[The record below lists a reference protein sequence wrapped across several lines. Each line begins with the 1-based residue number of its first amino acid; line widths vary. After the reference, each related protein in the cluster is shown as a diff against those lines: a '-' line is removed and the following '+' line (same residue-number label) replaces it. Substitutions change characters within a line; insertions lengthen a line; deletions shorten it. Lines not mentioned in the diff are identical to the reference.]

1 MNKIKENNQNK
12 VTEKEFSKLT
22 TQTQH
27 HSQ

>member
-27 HSQ
+27 HNQ

>member
-12 VTEKEFSKLT
+12 VTEKVFSKLT

-27 HSQ
+27 HNQ

>member
-1 MNKIKENNQNK
+1 MDKIKENNQNK

-27 HSQ
+27 HNQ